1 VIEFL
6 EWNEMGPYL
15 FVASIFIKTT
25 ATIGLFYFLVEYVNA
40 KNRPFKVSTSAEAED
55 KVGEKTILF
64 PPRSKSMIH
73 WFALLAR
80 NKESVDDE
88 HSMVLFE
95 TNLTLTFQGGLTWSK
110 QRGTKKFIYFL

>member
-1 VIEFL
+1 MIEFL
-6 EWNEMGPYL
+6 EWQELGPYL

-40 KNRPFKVSTSAEAED
+40 KNRPFKISTHAED
-55 KVGEKTILF
+55 DEKAVGISILIL
-64 PPRSKSMIH
+64 PRQSILQ

-88 HSMVLFE
+88 HSMNLFE
-95 TNLTLTFQGGLTWSK
+95 INLRSTFQGGLSWIKK
-110 QRGTKKFIYFL
+110 QRKQDIYYFS